1 MLRSTLVGTLTLVVS
16 VAHAQMP
23 DAIATPGQVGI
34 ARFHAEGAQVYEC
47 KLDAVGK
54 LGWQFRE
61 PIASLMADG
70 QTVGRHYVG
79 PSWELNDGSFV
90 IAKVAGNAPGA
101 TSADIPWLR
110 LDVTYHQGNG
120 RLERV
125 TTVQRINTKG
135 GVAPPTCATA
145 GSFLSVPY
153 SAEYVFLRRQ

>member
-1 MLRSTLVGTLTLVVS
+1 MFRSTLFGTLTLAIS

-23 DAIATPGQVGI
+23 DGIAAPGQVDI

-47 KLDAVGK
+47 KVDAVGK

-61 PIASLMADG
+61 PIASLLADG

-79 PSWELNDGSFV
+79 PSWELNDGSLV
-90 IAKVAGNAPGA
+90 VGRVAGHAPGE

-110 LDVTYHQGNG
+110 LDVTYSNG
-120 RLERV
+120 RLDRI
-125 TTVQRINTKG
+125 TAVQRINTKG
-135 GVAPPTCATA
+135 GNAPPTCRTA

>member
-1 MLRSTLVGTLTLVVS
+1 MLRITLFGVLTLATS

-47 KLDAVGK
+47 KGDAVGK

-61 PIASLMADG
+61 PIASLLADG
-70 QTVGRHYVG
+70 QTVGRHFVG

-110 LDVTYHQGNG
+110 LDVTYDHGNG
-120 RLERV
+120 RLEHV
-125 TTVQRINTKG
+125 TTVQRIDTKG